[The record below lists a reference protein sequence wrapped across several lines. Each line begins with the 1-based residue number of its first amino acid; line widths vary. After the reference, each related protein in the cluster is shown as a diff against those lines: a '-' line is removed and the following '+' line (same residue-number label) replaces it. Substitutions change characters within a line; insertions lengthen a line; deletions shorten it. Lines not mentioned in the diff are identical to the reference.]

1 VSSLG
6 RRVVHTARRNAALT
20 ARRLGWRPADE
31 RHDGSAPYLVAFPP
45 APPTD
50 PPGPTVS
57 LLNDTRDQCNFGSEV
72 LTDGLVRILR
82 DRVPGVTVE
91 PIPSHWMIGLDMPVI
106 YHDHARGFRVPDA
119 RYPRVADQFDAVADH
134 WEAGTGGAGV
144 AAIVER
150 LGRADL
156 VFTNGEGSL
165 YRDNE
170 SAVRELFCAW
180 FAKERLGIP
189 TVFANA
195 MVHLTDVVPILPGMV
210 RRTFPVLD
218 AVAVRE
224 ARSLANLEAFLPDL
238 PARLIPDSAFAITP
252 ADARDTAAVADV
264 RARIGGRP
272 YFVFDP
278 GTMPIDARPGTRSAL
293 HRMIEA
299 LKGTDVQAVFVRK
312 DLTDQFVEAVARETG
327 SVFVDTVEDYREYMT
342 LLADA
347 EYVVT
352 GRYHN
357 TTLAGIMGCPVLALA
372 TTNHKV
378 HGAVDMLDPELG
390 EPFDGTD
397 VLPALD
403 AIVARAR
410 GFRAERD
417 AWRRR
422 LTEVAAVRHQECF
435 ALGDLVRDRLVP
447 TR

>member
-1 VSSLG
+1 VI
-6 RRVVHTARRNAALT
+6 RTARRSAALT

-31 RHDGSAPYLVAFPP
+31 RYDGSAPYLLAFPP

-91 PIPSHWMIGLDMPVI
+91 PVPSHWMIGLGMPVI
-106 YHDHARGFRVPDA
+106 YHDHARGFRVPNA
-119 RYPRVADQFDAVADH
+119 HYPRVADQFDAVADL
-134 WEAGTGGAGV
+134 WDAGAGGPGV
-144 AAIVER
+144 ASIVER

-170 SAVRELFCAW
+170 SALRELFCAW
-180 FAKERLGIP
+180 YAKERLGIP

-224 ARSLANLEAFLPDL
+224 ARSLANLRAFLPDL
-238 PARLIPDSAFAITP
+238 DARLIPDSAFAITP
-252 ADARDTAAVADV
+252 ADARDTEAVAAV
-264 RARIGGRP
+264 RARIGDRP
-272 YFVFDP
+272 YFLFDP

-312 DLTDQFVEAVARETG
+312 DLTDGFVEAVARETG
-327 SVFVDTVEDYREYMT
+327 SVYVDTVEDYREYMT
-342 LLADA
+342 LLAGA
-347 EYVVT
+347 EYSVT

-397 VLPALD
+397 ILPALD
-403 AIVARAR
+403 AVVARAQ

-422 LTEVAAVRHQECF
+422 LTDVSAARHRECF
-435 ALGDLVRDRLVP
+435 ALGDLVRDHL
-447 TR
+447 TGTG